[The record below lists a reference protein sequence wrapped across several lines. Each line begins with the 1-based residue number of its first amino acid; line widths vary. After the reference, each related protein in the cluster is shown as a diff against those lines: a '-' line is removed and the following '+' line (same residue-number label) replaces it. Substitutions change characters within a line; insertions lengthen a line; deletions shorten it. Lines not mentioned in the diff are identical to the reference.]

1 MPRYLLRFRVDSC
14 LARDQDLDVSYEGLR
29 ITFLFSKKRPEDS
42 YVRVQVDLEATNNR
56 TAQARASSEIVPPV
70 LDALSFSTGTP
81 LLLRECD
88 LILKDEVGTQV
99 RRAIYVE
106 SSRMPRRV
114 PLTPDAVQDVGR
126 ILSFDGA
133 PRLPLCW
140 YRYAL
145 DRRLVPE
152 QFVFQWLAFE
162 GLAGDA
168 DIPSRCP
175 KCRQV
180 LHHCETKITHRG
192 SNKIAAREIFR
203 AANPDTPDSGFNV
216 RIWSDARNSV
226 FHGQKYP
233 EPEYLAELAS
243 LTGMLSRATRDQ
255 IVRVFRLP
263 RRETPRLRCE
273 EENLMFLFI
282 QWKTGNA
289 NAHYAAD
296 CPERVLQQIA
306 RKEPEGIAAASREGI
321 DLLNYNTDS
330 PEW

>member
-1 MPRYLLRFRVDSC
+1 MPRYLLRFRVVSC
-14 LARDQDLDVSYEGLR
+14 LTYNQDLKVSYGEHQT
-29 ITFLFSKKRPEDS
+29 TFLFSKKRPEDNH
-42 YVRVQVDLEATNNR
+42 VCIQVDLQATNNR
-56 TAQARASSEIVPPV
+56 LAQQIASSKIVPPI

-88 LILKDEVGTQV
+88 LILKDEAGAQV
-99 RRAIYVE
+99 RHAIYVE
-106 SSRMPRRV
+106 SRQKPRRV
-114 PLTPDAVQDVGR
+114 PLTPDAVQDVSR
-126 ILSFDGA
+126 ILSFNGA

-175 KCRQV
+175 KCREV
-180 LHHCETKITHRG
+180 LNHCETEVTHRG

-203 AANPDTPDSGFNV
+203 AANPDTTASEFNA
-216 RIWSDARNSV
+216 RIWGDARNSV

-233 EPEYLAELAS
+233 EPEYLAALSS
-243 LTGMLSRATRDQ
+243 LTNLLSKATSEQ
-255 IVRVFRLP
+255 IIKRFRLTQ
-263 RRETPRLRCE
+263 RETRRLRCD
-273 EENLMFLFI
+273 EENLICLFI
-282 QWKTGNA
+282 QWGTRDPRLR
-289 NAHYAAD
+289 YASD
-296 CPERVLQQIA
+296 WPERVLQQIA
-306 RKEPEGIAAASREGI
+306 REERDGIAAASRMGI
-321 DLLNYNTDS
+321 DLLDYNADS

>member
-1 MPRYLLRFRVDSC
+1 
-14 LARDQDLDVSYEGLR
+14 
-29 ITFLFSKKRPEDS
+29 
-42 YVRVQVDLEATNNR
+42 
-56 TAQARASSEIVPPV
+56 
-70 LDALSFSTGTP
+70 
-81 LLLRECD
+81 LLRECD
-88 LILKDEVGTQV
+88 LILKDEAGTQV

-106 SSRMPRRV
+106 SRRMPRRV
-114 PLTPDAVQDVGR
+114 PLTPDAVQDVSR
-126 ILSFDGA
+126 ILSSDGA

-175 KCRQV
+175 KCREV
-180 LHHCETKITHRG
+180 LHHCETEVTHRG

-203 AANPDTPDSGFNV
+203 AANPDTTESEFNV
-216 RIWSDARNSV
+216 RIWGDARNSV

-243 LTGMLSRATRDQ
+243 LTSLLSKAASEQ
-255 IVRVFRLP
+255 IIKLFRLTQ
-263 RRETPRLRCE
+263 RETPRLRCD
-273 EENLMFLFI
+273 EENLMCLFI
-282 QWKTGNA
+282 QWRTGDA
-289 NAHYAAD
+289 RLRYAAD
-296 CPERVLQQIA
+296 WPERVLQQIA
-306 RKEPEGIAAASREGI
+306 MEDPEGIAAASREGI